1 MKRILSLWIVLS
13 LLFSFGCIASAS
25 ENNMDVLENRYKIL
39 QNLDILIGREP
50 GYYTGANG
58 EEDIYRDMSKS
69 SFINF
74 LCNISGDHGYT
85 EEYNEDALLCAEGL
99 GLIHKGQEDLYKP
112 LSFEEA
118 VTMIVRLL
126 GYETHAQQGGGFPH
140 GYTLIAKRLG
150 ITDGVTAKGS
160 DTLKEYEA
168 VNLLYNTINTAYVEI
183 AYISEEEGVVYGNA
197 SDSTV
202 LYEFR
207 KIYRI
212 EGVVEATEVAALR
225 TGVEVKDGKAV
236 IDSYTYNAEKD
247 LNEYLGM
254 QVEAYVKA
262 NKNGEDTVLFAIPV
276 RNREMTIQDVDIC
289 DVSADCRTITYL
301 DSNGNEKRAYLSAI
315 APTVYNGQA
324 LKMPTRDDFLME
336 DGELRLIDNDD
347 DSKYDVAMIY
357 DYKTIVVDYVSLHES
372 VVTNI
377 YQKSNPILSLKAAD
391 GDRIRLYKN
400 GEEIYIDALEHG
412 DVLRVLESVVN
423 GKRIVTAY
431 VASEKF
437 EGTISSV
444 RETSMG
450 QQVTIDGMEYYFSS
464 NYTKALKDGDI
475 KARMTKLG
483 TDYTFY
489 LDTKGKIAYVDN
501 VKGANLY
508 AIVYATAS
516 DGAFSK
522 ECKIKLFTT
531 EGTWEERVFADKVKN
546 NISGDTNP
554 ESFIDLIPNACAP
567 IAGSANENG
576 VVSVIEYTL
585 NAEGKISSI
594 NLPEA
599 FEKDGNDG
607 KFNYIAEVNKV
618 YRSGNQS
625 MDSTIFIDSDP
636 VYWKVYTDDLTDLKS
651 YSASTINI
659 FATNEAYNVSAYGV
673 DEYGFAKII
682 IAHKGTEYSAYDM
695 NSADLLMVED
705 VVTVVDDDGNL
716 VTAITCVNDK
726 YAGITYTCE
735 DKALLA
741 GIRRGDAI
749 SVSVD
754 GAGNIT
760 NLTKYR
766 SAAELE
772 KYENPI
778 DIHVEGVMMHGKI
791 DKLDISNLRV
801 RFKVGTA
808 ETNVRYDRLRTGIP
822 VIIYDSER
830 DKIRVGTLSDLVV
843 GDNVAIK
850 YKWDYIWS
858 IFVYR

>member
-13 LLFSFGCIASAS
+13 LLLSFGCIASAS
-25 ENNMDVLENRYKIL
+25 ENNMDVIENRYKIL

-50 GYYTGANG
+50 GFYTGANG
-58 EEDIYRDMSKS
+58 EEDTYRDMSKS

-197 SDSTV
+197 SDSTI

-212 EGVVEATEVAALR
+212 EGVVEATGVAALR

-276 RNREMTIQDVDIC
+276 RNREMTIQNVDIC

-357 DYKTIVVDYVSLHES
+357 DYKTIVVDYISLHES

-391 GDRIRLYKN
+391 GDRIRLYRN
-400 GEEIYIDALEHG
+400 GEEIYIDALAHG
-412 DVLRVLESVVN
+412 DVLRVLESNVN

-437 EGTISSV
+437 EGTISTV

-450 QQVTIDGMEYYFSS
+450 QQVTIDGVEYYFSS
-464 NYTKALKDGDI
+464 NYIKALADGDA
-475 KARMTKLG
+475 KARATKPG
-483 TDYTFY
+483 SSYTFY
-489 LDTKGKIAYVDN
+489 LDNKGKIAYIDN

-516 DGAFSK
+516 DGSFGK
-522 ECKIKLFTT
+522 EYKIKLFTT

-599 FEKDGNDG
+599 FNAGNDG
-607 KFNYIAEVNKV
+607 RFNVMNKITKN
-618 YRSGNQS
+618 YRGGNQS

-636 VYWKVYTDDLTDLKS
+636 VYWQIYTDDLTDLNA
-651 YSASTINI
+651 YSASTSNV
-659 FATNEAYNVSAYGV
+659 FDTNGSYNVSAYKV
-673 DEYGFAKII
+673 DEYGFAKMLVV
-682 IAHKGTEYSAYDM
+682 HKESSNSAYDM
-695 NSADLLMVED
+695 NLAELLMVED
-705 VVTVVDDDGNL
+705 VVEIIDENGSPAK
-716 VTAITCVNDK
+716 AIIGANDK
-726 YAGITYTCE
+726 FAGITYPCGDET
-735 DKALLA
+735 LLA
-741 GIRRGDAI
+741 GLERGDAI
-749 SVSVD
+749 SVLTDAS
-754 GAGNIT
+754 GYIT
-760 NLTKYR
+760 QLSKYR
-766 SAAELE
+766 DASEIE
-772 KYENPI
+772 KYQDPI
-778 DIHVEGVMMHGKI
+778 DIHVAGVMMHGKI

-801 RFKVGTA
+801 RFKVGKTEEA
-808 ETNVRYDRLRTGIP
+808 IRYDRLRTGIP
-822 VIIYDSER
+822 VIIYDSKWN
-830 DKIRVGTLSDLVV
+830 KIRIGSLSDLVV

-850 YKWDYIWS
+850 YHWDYIWS